1 MYDAVP
7 VPYDFEAQG
16 NTNMQNREQNNLW
29 WKRNRKCAILSLVL
43 VGLGTVVATVVTSVF
58 WSLMN
63 DGYDIDQNEVISPN
77 TTSTT
82 SNTTSTIGTPVPDVY
97 STADTVSTMFFLFSL
112 LLLFG

>member
-1 MYDAVP
+1 M
-7 VPYDFEAQG
+7 
-16 NTNMQNREQNNLW
+16 
-29 WKRNRKCAILSLVL
+29 VL

-82 SNTTSTIGTPVPDVY
+82 SSTISTDQNEGISPNTTSTASSTTSTIGTPVPDVY
-97 STADTVSTMFFLFSL
+97 STADSVSTMFFLFSL